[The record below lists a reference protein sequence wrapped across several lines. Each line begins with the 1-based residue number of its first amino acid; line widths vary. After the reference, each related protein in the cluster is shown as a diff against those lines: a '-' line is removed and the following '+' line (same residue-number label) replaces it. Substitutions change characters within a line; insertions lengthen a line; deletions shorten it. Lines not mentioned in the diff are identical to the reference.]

1 MGDPGSGKTRLLAE
15 AVDRF
20 APDDTAR
27 IVGYEPEQSVPLAAC
42 AELLQT
48 LSAAPTGRGLRLL
61 FEQGTSALAPMQVFE
76 AAHRALDAFERLLVT
91 VDDLQWV
98 DELSLALCHYLVR
111 ARPGRGAAARV
122 DRSSAAI
129 GASRDVGRITGPR
142 ASLGPVRESDPR
154 AAVCGGIVSAGEGA
168 CARHG
173 RCYRAQRRGA
183 GARVPFLA
191 GGAGAP
197 RRKRRGRCSA
207 RDCVARAPMPRPL
220 SDFSP
225 SPLVLYR

>member
-1 MGDPGSGKTRLLAE
+1 MLGELFARSGDGVVAAIVMGDPGSGKTRLLAE

-48 LSAAPTGRGLRLL
+48 LSAAPAGRGLRLL

-98 DELSLALCHYLVR
+98 DELSLALCHYLIR
-111 ARPGRGAAARV
+111 AAEAGPQPHVLIAALGARQ
-122 DRSSAAI
+122 
-129 GASRDVGRITGPR
+129 VGRPVKLALSRAEIFTVTGYRPQTVQRVTLGSTRDGILTAITRTEILLP
-142 ASLGPVRESDPR
+142 
-154 AAVCGGIVSAGEGA
+154 
-168 CARHG
+168 
-173 RCYRAQRRGA
+173 
-183 GARVPFLA
+183 
-191 GGAGAP
+191 
-197 RRKRRGRCSA
+197 
-207 RDCVARAPMPRPL
+207 
-220 SDFSP
+220 P
-225 SPLVLYR
+225 SPTTNRQR